1 MTPFQSYPQATGGF
15 GFPSFQQPQTINQ
28 VQYVNG
34 IESAKAY
41 SLRPNESAIL
51 MDNNNPIFYHV
62 QADASGYRT
71 IKAYQFQEAHED
83 KPEDIYLTKKE
94 FRDWISQ
101 IQNRKQNGGAIDES
115 SKK

>member
-34 IESAKAY
+34 MESAKAY

-71 IKAYQFQEAHED
+71 IKAYQFQEVHED

-101 IQNRKQNGGAIDES
+101 IQNRKQNGGSSDES

>member
-71 IKAYQFQEAHED
+71 IKAYQFQEVHED

-101 IQNRKQNGGAIDES
+101 IQNRKQNGGVIDES

>member
-34 IESAKAY
+34 MESAKAY
-41 SLRPNESAIL
+41 NLRPNESAIL
-51 MDNNNPIFYHV
+51 MDNNTPIFYHV

-71 IKAYQFQEAHED
+71 IKAYQFQEVHED

>member
-15 GFPSFQQPQTINQ
+15 GFPSFQQPQAINQ
-28 VQYVNG
+28 IQYVNG
-34 IESAKAY
+34 MESAKAY

-71 IKAYQFQEAHED
+71 IKAYQFQEVHED

>member
-34 IESAKAY
+34 RESAKAY
-41 SLRPNESAIL
+41 SLRPNESVIL

-71 IKAYQFQEAHED
+71 IKAYQFQEVHED

>member
-1 MTPFQSYPQATGGF
+1 MTPFQSYPQAGGY
-15 GFPSFQQPQTINQ
+15 GFPSFQQPQTILNQ

-34 IESAKAY
+34 MESAKAY
-41 SLRPNESAIL
+41 NLRPNESAIL
-51 MDNNNPIFYHV
+51 MDSNNPIFYHV

-71 IKAYQFQEAHED
+71 IKAYQFQEVHEN

-94 FRDWISQ
+94 FHDWISQ
-101 IQNRKQNGGAIDES
+101 IQNRKQNGGNSDES

>member
-15 GFPSFQQPQTINQ
+15 GFPSFQQSQTINQ

-34 IESAKAY
+34 MESAKAY

-71 IKAYQFQEAHED
+71 IKAYQFQEVHED

>member
-15 GFPSFQQPQTINQ
+15 GFSSFQQPQTINQ

-34 IESAKAY
+34 MESAKAY

-71 IKAYQFQEAHED
+71 IKAYQFQEVHED

-101 IQNRKQNGGAIDES
+101 IQNRKQNGGYSDES

>member
-1 MTPFQSYPQATGGF
+1 MTPFQGYPQGAGGF
-15 GFPSFQQPQTINQ
+15 GFQAFQQPQSINQ

-34 IESAKAY
+34 MESAKAY

-51 MDNNNPIFYHV
+51 MDSNNPIFYHV

-71 IKAYQFQEAHED
+71 IKEYQFQEVHED
-83 KPEDIYLTKKE
+83 RPEDIYLTKKE
-94 FRDWISQ
+94 FQEWISS
-101 IQNRKQNGGAIDES
+101 IQNRKQNGGNIDES

>member
-34 IESAKAY
+34 MESAKAY
-41 SLRPNESAIL
+41 NLRPNESAIL

-71 IKAYQFQEAHED
+71 IKAYQFQAVHED

>member
-1 MTPFQSYPQATGGF
+1 MKPFQGYPQGAGGF
-15 GFPSFQQPQTINQ
+15 GFQTFQQPQSINQ

-34 IESAKAY
+34 MESAKAY

-51 MDNNNPIFYHV
+51 MDSNNPIFYHV

-71 IKAYQFQEAHED
+71 IKAYQFEEEHED
-83 KPEDIYLTKKE
+83 RPEKKKKKKKE
-94 FRDWISQ
+94 FQEWISS
-101 IQNRKQNGGAIDES
+101 IQNRKQNGGNSDES

>member
-71 IKAYQFQEAHED
+71 IKAYQFQEVHED

>member
-34 IESAKAY
+34 MESAKAY

-51 MDNNNPIFYHV
+51 MDNNNPIFYHI
-62 QADASGYRT
+62 QADASGYHT
-71 IKAYQFQEAHED
+71 IKAYQFQEVHED

>member
-1 MTPFQSYPQATGGF
+1 MTPFQSDPQATGGF
-15 GFPSFQQPQTINQ
+15 GFPSFQQPQTINP

-34 IESAKAY
+34 VESAKAY
-41 SLRPNESAIL
+41 NLRPNESAIL

-71 IKAYQFQEAHED
+71 IKAYQFQEVHED

-101 IQNRKQNGGAIDES
+101 IQNRKQNGGNIDES